1 MNRSGDFREEVGVTR
16 RVLIVDDEE
25 AIRALLRRTLSTD
38 HYEVI
43 EAFDGEEGLR
53 LLGESDP
60 DLVVLDWQ
68 MPGTHGSLVL
78 DEVKARRPSLPV
90 VVLTSKVEE
99 RDRML
104 AESLRVDAFLTKPF
118 SPVEL
123 RETIERLLDQSP
135 LDHAT

>member
-1 MNRSGDFREEVGVTR
+1 MT

-25 AIRALLRRTLSTD
+25 VIRALLRRTLSTD

-123 RETIERLLDQSP
+123 RKTIERLLDQSP
-135 LDHAT
+135 LDGAT